1 MDYFKESL
9 KLHEKIKWKIDFKSK
24 LKLETKE
31 DLSLAYTPWV
41 AEPCREIAK
50 DPENAYKYTIKSN
63 TVAVISDWSAVL
75 WLGNIWGLAWLP
87 VMEWKCVLFKEFAWV
102 NAFPIV
108 LDTQDT
114 EEIISTIKHISPTI
128 WWINLEDFSAPRC
141 FEIEERLKAELN
153 IPVFHDDQHWTA
165 IVTLAGLINSLRIIK
180 KPHSWILSPLQEKEA
195 AKNVKIV
202 VNWVGAAGVAIV
214 KLLLLYWFEN
224 IIMVDSRW
232 TIHKE
237 REWLNPTKEM
247 LTDITNTAC
256 ILDPNSKECIKWW
269 LSEAVKWRDVFIGVS
284 APWVLTED
292 MVRTMNQDPI
302 IFAMANPTPEIMPD
316 LAKKAWAKIVAT
328 GRSDFPNQLNNVL
341 VFPGIFKGALEN
353 RVVKITEEHKLE
365 AAIALADYVEN
376 PSVDEII
383 PSPLDKWVAD
393 VIAGA
398 IK

>member
-1 MDYFKESL
+1 
-9 KLHEKIKWKIDFKSK
+9 
-24 LKLETKE
+24 
-31 DLSLAYTPWV
+31 
-41 AEPCREIAK
+41 
-50 DPENAYKYTIKSN
+50 
-63 TVAVISDWSAVL
+63 
-75 WLGNIWGLAWLP
+75 
-87 VMEWKCVLFKEFAWV
+87 
-102 NAFPIV
+102 
-108 LDTQDT
+108 
-114 EEIISTIKHISPTI
+114 
-128 WWINLEDFSAPRC
+128 
-141 FEIEERLKAELN
+141 
-153 IPVFHDDQHWTA
+153 
-165 IVTLAGLINSLRIIK
+165 
-180 KPHSWILSPLQEKEA
+180 
-195 AKNVKIV
+195 V

-393 VIAGA
+393 VIAGV